1 MLAKILN
8 AILVMY
14 IAVAILMFGM
24 LIFRVFIFKD
34 YSVKYTHRPTNTK
47 HKLHGIKALLVIFI
61 MAILW
66 PIVIFTAEVE

>member
-1 MLAKILN
+1 MLAKIIA
-8 AILVMY
+8 AILFMY
-14 IAVAILMFGM
+14 IGVAILLFGI

-61 MAILW
+61 MSALW
-66 PIVIFTAEVE
+66 PIVIFTTEVE